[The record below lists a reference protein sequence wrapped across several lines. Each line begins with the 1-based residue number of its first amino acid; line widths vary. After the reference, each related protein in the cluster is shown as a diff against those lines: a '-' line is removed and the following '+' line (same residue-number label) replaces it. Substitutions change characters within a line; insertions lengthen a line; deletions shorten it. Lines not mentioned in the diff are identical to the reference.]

1 MADKNSVSYTLVVA
15 LLLCLVCSVV
25 VSTASV
31 MLRSAQEANKAK
43 DFRKNI
49 LSAAGLL
56 EEGKSVAEL
65 FEGVETKVVNLETGS
80 FTDEVDPDK
89 YDQRKA
95 SNDPAQSEN
104 LSADEDLA
112 KIGRRE
118 KYAEVYFAENA
129 SGDDILILPVRGYG
143 LWGTLYGFLAVES
156 SDYNTV
162 VGLGFYEHKETP
174 GLGAEVDNPSW
185 KAQWDGKKLYT
196 EDGKVAIT
204 ILKGSVD
211 SNTPNPQY
219 KVDGLS
225 GATLTSRGVHNLL
238 RFWLGENGYKP
249 FLQNLRQGEV

>member
-1 MADKNSVSYTLVVA
+1 MANKNSVSYTVVVA

-31 MLRSAQEANKAK
+31 MLRPAQEANKAK

-56 EEGKSVAEL
+56 EQGKSVEEL
-65 FEGVETKVVNLETGS
+65 FKGVETRIVNLETGS
-80 FTDEVDPDK
+80 FSDEVSPEN

-95 SNDPAQSEN
+95 SGDPARSKP
-104 LSADEDLA
+104 LSPEEDIA

-118 KYAEVYFAENA
+118 KYAEVYFAKNS
-129 SGDDILILPVRGYG
+129 SGDDILILPIRGYG

-185 KAQWDGKKLYT
+185 KALWDGKKLYS
-196 EDGKVAIT
+196 EDGEVAIT
-204 ILKGSVD
+204 VLKGSVD

-238 RFWLGENGYKP
+238 RFWLGEDGYKP
-249 FLQNLRQGEV
+249 FLQNLRQGEA

>member
-1 MADKNSVSYTLVVA
+1 MANKNSVSYTVIVA

-31 MLRSAQEANKAK
+31 MLRPAQEANKAK
-43 DFRKNI
+43 DFRRNI

-56 EEGKSVAEL
+56 QEGKTVEEL
-65 FEGVETKVVNLETGS
+65 FANVQTRIVDLDSGTFSEA
-80 FTDEVDPDK
+80 VDPET

-95 SNDPAQSEN
+95 ANTPSLSE
-104 LSADEDLA
+104 SIPPDEDRA
-112 KIGRRE
+112 GIGSRE
-118 KYAEVYFAENA
+118 KYAEVYFAKDA
-129 SGDDILILPVRGYG
+129 SGEDILILPVRGYG

-156 SDYNTV
+156 SDYNTI

-185 KAQWDGKKLYT
+185 KALWDGKKIYD
-196 EDGKVAIT
+196 ENNDVAIT

-225 GATLTSRGVHNLL
+225 GATLTSRGVHNFLQY
-238 RFWLGENGYKP
+238 WLGEKGYKP
-249 FLQNLRQGEV
+249 FLQNLRQGEA